1 MTGPTRDGG
10 SRRPPDS
17 ELFPVDPDFADV
29 VCPDCAGHDIE
40 VASLFGSTTS
50 EVLFRC
56 ISCHSLFNWVKWR
69 HQLPPVP
76 ARRAGA
82 TA

>member
-1 MTGPTRDGG
+1 MTAPARDQFA
-10 SRRPPDS
+10 RRPPDS
-17 ELFPVDPDFADV
+17 ELFPVHPDFADV
-29 VCPDCAGHDIE
+29 VCPDCGGHDIE

-56 ISCHSLFNWVKWR
+56 HACLSFFNWVKWR

-76 ARRAGA
+76 ARRADS

>member
-1 MTGPTRDGG
+1 MSWQRSGEGA
-10 SRRPPDS
+10 RRPPDS
-17 ELFPVDPDFADV
+17 QLFPVDPDFADV
-29 VCPDCAGHDIE
+29 RCPDCEQQDLE

-56 ISCHSLFNWVKWR
+56 RACHSFFNWVKWR

-82 TA
+82 TR